1 MTMIIRALAA
11 FAVTLFAVAAS
22 TTAFA
27 QTWPA
32 KPARIVVPYTAGG
45 PADIL
50 ARAMAQRM
58 TETWGQQML
67 VENKP
72 GANEIIAADSVA
84 KSPGDGY
91 TWLLSSDAVFALN
104 QQLYAKLPYDPVKDF
119 VPVTKVVTTNM
130 ILVSRPDTPFNSVK
144 EMIEYTRKNPGK
156 VTYGSV
162 GAGGVNH
169 LAMAWFAN
177 IHGLQMEH
185 VPYKGLVQALQ
196 DQIAG
201 RLDVMFAVPGG
212 AAPFINAGKLKA
224 LAVSGKNRL
233 SITPNVPTF
242 AEVGFPDFDASFYFG
257 MAAPAGTPRDIVVKF
272 QQEASRILNAA
283 DFKEKYLTSLG
294 FEPVGDSPEQFA
306 AFVRGDRELA
316 AKKVKIS
323 GAKLD

>member
-1 MTMIIRALAA
+1 
-11 FAVTLFAVAAS
+11 
-22 TTAFA
+22 
-27 QTWPA
+27 
-32 KPARIVVPYTAGG
+32 
-45 PADIL
+45 
-50 ARAMAQRM
+50 
-58 TETWGQQML
+58 
-67 VENKP
+67 
-72 GANEIIAADSVA
+72 
-84 KSPGDGY
+84 
-91 TWLLSSDAVFALN
+91 
-104 QQLYAKLPYDPVKDF
+104 
-119 VPVTKVVTTNM
+119 
-130 ILVSRPDTPFNSVK
+130 
-144 EMIEYTRKNPGK
+144 
-156 VTYGSV
+156 
-162 GAGGVNH
+162 H

-233 SITPNVPTF
+233 SIAQNVPTF

-257 MAAPAGTPRDIVVKF
+257 VAAPAGTPRDIVVKF

-283 DFKEKYLTSLG
+283 DFKEKYLTPLG

-306 AFVRGDRELA
+306 AFVRSDRELA